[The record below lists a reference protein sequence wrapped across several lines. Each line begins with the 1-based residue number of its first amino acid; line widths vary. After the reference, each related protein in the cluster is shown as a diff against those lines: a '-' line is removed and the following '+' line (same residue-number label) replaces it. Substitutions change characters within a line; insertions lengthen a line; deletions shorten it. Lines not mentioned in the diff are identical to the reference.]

1 MTLYRI
7 IINIVYVFLR
17 VSFRTSQAV
26 RKYFNNE
33 IFVMCGI
40 SSKELAT

>member
-7 IINIVYVFLR
+7 IINIIVYVFN
-17 VSFRTSQAV
+17 FHTSQAV

-33 IFVMCGI
+33 YSQFTV
-40 SSKELAT
+40 